1 MRRTAAL
8 IVGGGPA
15 GSAAAIRLAQGGLR
29 PLLVERHADG
39 DALCGG
45 FVSWR
50 TLERIAALGVDPA
63 RLNPDRVTQ
72 VVLFAG
78 QKRREAP
85 LPRPAIG
92 VSRRRLD
99 MLLRAAARE
108 SGAWIETG
116 VAVRHLDGRTAHLA
130 DGGAIT
136 ADALFLATG
145 KHDLRGAARPAEARG
160 ADPTLGLRVRLA
172 PSPALSAALRG
183 RIELHLFDR
192 GYAGLVLQED
202 GSANLCMAVH
212 RSRLHAAGSPAAL
225 LEALGREAPRLGE
238 RLTDLPGDASV
249 DAIANVPYGW
259 RQRQG
264 VPGLFRL
271 GDQAGVIPSLAGE
284 GMGIALASGVGAAEA
299 CLAGGP
305 EAAVAWQRRFARD
318 LARPMAVAGLV
329 RGLAERRLSSAV
341 LAAMPA
347 RLIQVIAHATRME
360 A

>member
-1 MRRTAAL
+1 MPML
-8 IVGGGPA
+8 I
-15 GSAAAIRLAQGGLR
+15 
-29 PLLVERHADG
+29 ERQTEPHDVV
-39 DALCGG
+39 CGG
-45 FVSWR
+45 F
-50 TLERIAALGVDPA
+50 LAADAIAMLARIGIDVFALGAHPIGCT
-63 RLNPDRVTQ
+63 RII
-72 VVLFAG
+72 AG
-78 QKRREAP
+78 
-85 LPRPAIG
+85 
-92 VSRRRLD
+92 RRRAEAELPF
-99 MLLRAAARE
+99 AAAGLSRNRLDACLLQE
-108 SGAWIETG
+108 AIDKGAAVERG
-116 VAVRHLDGRTAHLA
+116 VAIRRVDQAARCLDLA
-130 DGGAIT
+130 DGGRIGGE
-136 ADALFLATG
+136 ALFLATG

-172 PSPALSAALRG
+172 PSPALTAALRG

-212 RSRLHAAGSPAAL
+212 RSRLHAAGSPVAL
-225 LEALGREAPRLGE
+225 LAALGREAPRLGE
-238 RLTDLPGDASV
+238 RLADLPGDAGV

-264 VPGLFRL
+264 VPGLFRV

-299 CLAGGP
+299 CLTGGP
-305 EAAVAWQRRFARD
+305 AAAVAWQRRFARD

-341 LAAMPA
+341 LAVMPA